1 MQAKAAGGER
11 KMNRRRVRIE
21 QTAVKGRTEV
31 LGIAWITAL
40 CLMGDSML
48 YVVLPLHWEEAGLHS
63 LVQVGMILSVN
74 RLIRLPLNPLVN
86 WIYRRISLRQG
97 MLSAVILAVITTASY
112 GVANTFSVWIIMRC
126 LWGLSWSFLRLGA
139 YYAILE
145 LRSEHNQGRLFGIYN
160 GHYRLGSLIGMLLG
174 GGLADGYG
182 LRTVSLLLAALS
194 ICCVPFLLMKVNLG
208 KREDQEMSRMEPAE
222 RQGVSTLIAL
232 LKTKEV
238 KRLLLT
244 ILGSAFIYEGMFT
257 STLSHYTETS
267 HPSIAL
273 LGFTLGGALVSGGL
287 QALRWGWG
295 PFLSPLIGALS
306 DRKLGKE
313 SLLIMT
319 MMLACVMFLLFPL
332 PLPTWLWLLAA
343 VGILFAST
351 CMSTLMDSIATT
363 VSSQHDRHKRNVM
376 TAYSIMIDLGAA
388 LGPVISYWL
397 VQNTGYLFV
406 YWGAA
411 TVLLGLSIRWYKF
424 TRPRERSLG
433 V

>member
-1 MQAKAAGGER
+1 
-11 KMNRRRVRIE
+11 MNKQRIRIA
-21 QTAVKGRTEV
+21 QSAIKGRKEV
-31 LGIAWITAL
+31 LRIAWITAL

-97 MLSAVILAVITTASY
+97 MISAVILAVVTTASY
-112 GVANTFSVWIIMRC
+112 GLANTFSVWIIMRC

-160 GHYRLGSLIGMLLG
+160 GHYRLGSLFGMLLG
-174 GGLADGYG
+174 GGLADVCG
-182 LRTVSLLLAALS
+182 LRAVALLLSALS
-194 ICCVPFLLMKVNLG
+194 VCCVPLLMKASMD
-208 KREDQEMSRMEPAE
+208 EQEQNAAGQTEPAA
-222 RQGVSTLIAL
+222 QPGIPALMAL
-232 LKTKEV
+232 LRTKDV

-244 ILGSAFIYEGMFT
+244 SLGSAFIYEGMFT
-257 STLSHYTETS
+257 STLSHYTETR
-267 HPSIAL
+267 HPAIAL
-273 LGFTLGGALVSGGL
+273 LGFTLGGAFVSGGL

-295 PFLSPLIGALS
+295 PFLSPLIGAIS

-313 SLLIMT
+313 FILIMT
-319 MMLACVMFLLFPL
+319 MMAASVLFFLFPL
-332 PLPTWLWLLAA
+332 PMPTWLWLLAA
-343 VGILFAST
+343 IGILFTST
-351 CMSTLMDSIATT
+351 CMSTLMDSIATS
-363 VSSQHDRHKRNVM
+363 VSSQHGRHKRNAM
-376 TAYSIMIDLGAA
+376 TAYSVMIDLGAA

-397 VQNTGYLFV
+397 VQNTGDLAV

-411 TVLLGLSIRWYKF
+411 AVLAVLSVRWYPF
-424 TRPRERSLG
+424 AGRRAGAVP
-433 V
+433 